1 MAQHDENTRLSDVM
15 ELLTTSGLDEIG
27 EALRILLNAAMLIER
42 ERFIGAGHYERSP
55 DRRDYA
61 NGFKPK
67 RVRTRVG
74 ELELQVPQVR
84 SSQFY
89 PSSLERGTRSERAL
103 KLALAEMYVQGVSTR
118 KVAAITEQLC
128 GFEVSSAQVSRA
140 TTALDTLFA
149 EWRER
154 PLAQMR
160 FVQLDARYE
169 KVREG
174 GVVID
179 EAVLWGVGI
188 DAEGQR
194 HVLGVSVERSEAE
207 VHWRSFLKS
216 LVERGLSGLELITSD
231 DHSGL
236 EAARK
241 AVWPGV
247 PYQRCQFHLQQN
259 ASQYV
264 VRQEQRPVVAA
275 ELRAVFNAPS
285 REEADRLL
293 SMMAKRWER
302 DAPRLSQWLEEN
314 VGQGLTVFA
323 FPEAHRRRLRT
334 TNLCERINREIKRRT
349 RVVSVFPN
357 TKSCERLVTA
367 ILIEISED
375 WETAA
380 RYLTK
385 T

>member
-1 MAQHDENTRLSDVM
+1 MT
-15 ELLTTSGLDEIG
+15 
-27 EALRILLNAAMLIER
+27 
-42 ERFIGAGHYERSP
+42 
-55 DRRDYA
+55 
-61 NGFKPK
+61 
-67 RVRTRVG
+67 
-74 ELELQVPQVR
+74 
-84 SSQFY
+84 
-89 PSSLERGTRSERAL
+89 
-103 KLALAEMYVQGVSTR
+103 
-118 KVAAITEQLC
+118 
-128 GFEVSSAQVSRA
+128 
-140 TTALDTLFA
+140 
-149 EWRER
+149 
-154 PLAQMR
+154 
-160 FVQLDARYE
+160 
-169 KVREG
+169 
-174 GVVID
+174 
-179 EAVLWGVGI
+179 
-188 DAEGQR
+188 
-194 HVLGVSVERSEAE
+194 
-207 VHWRSFLKS
+207 LKS

-302 DAPRLSQWLEEN
+302 EAPRLSQWLEEN

-323 FPEAHRRRLRT
+323 FPEAHRKRLRT

-375 WETAA
+375 WETAT

-385 T
+385 TSSMVP

>member
-1 MAQHDENTRLSDVM
+1 MAQHDESTRLADVM

-42 ERFIGAGHYERSP
+42 ERFVGAGHYERSP

-74 ELELQVPQVR
+74 ELDVRVPQVR
-84 SSQFY
+84 SGQFY

-103 KLALAEMYVQGVSTR
+103 KAALAEMYVQGVSTR

-140 TTALDTLFA
+140 TAELDTHLA

-154 PLAQMR
+154 PLSQMR
-160 FVQLDARYE
+160 FLQLDARYE

-188 DAEGQR
+188 DCDGQR

-216 LVERGLSGLELITSD
+216 LVERGLSGVELITSD
-231 DHSGL
+231 DHAGL

-247 PYQRCQFHLQQN
+247 PYQRCQFHLQHN
-259 ASQYV
+259 ASHYT

-275 ELRAVFNAPS
+275 ELRAVFNAPN

-293 SMMAKRWER
+293 SMMVTRWQRE
-302 DAPRLSQWLEEN
+302 APKLSEWLDEN
-314 VGQGLTVFA
+314 VPQGLTVFA
-323 FPEAHRRRLRT
+323 FPEAHRKRLRT

-357 TKSCERLVTA
+357 TKSCKRLVTA

-385 T
+385 S